1 MDELKKLALEL
12 YVERT
17 NNQILRSQHAENP
30 TFMVNMVNRYLPIC
44 INEAKAILEYFEEE
58 DKNNKK
64 SKKDVKK

>member
-17 NNQILRSQHAENP
+17 NNHILRSQHAKNP
-30 TFMVNMVNRYLPIC
+30 DYIKNMVANYLPIC
-44 INEAKAILEYFEEE
+44 INEAKAILGYFEDVE
-58 DKNNKK
+58 KNNKK